1 MNRCKATSV
10 ITLIPEPSSFIPHPS
25 LLDPKF
31 FAVPDDQ
38 TTNRCSK
45 WLISDCSKKLC
56 WWVHKGQ
63 RLIPTLKCQK
73 VCKTHNTCS
82 YCYCLVT
89 NSQTGCLNILPPS
102 PQNIFIFFCK
112 RVARYNCLTHKTFS
126 VSNICSTCLSD
137 CFIK

>member
-102 PQNIFIFFCK
+102 PPNIFIFFVSVWPDILVWPT
-112 RVARYNCLTHKTFS
+112 RLSRSAIFVRHVYLT
-126 VSNICSTCLSD
+126 VL
-137 CFIK
+137 